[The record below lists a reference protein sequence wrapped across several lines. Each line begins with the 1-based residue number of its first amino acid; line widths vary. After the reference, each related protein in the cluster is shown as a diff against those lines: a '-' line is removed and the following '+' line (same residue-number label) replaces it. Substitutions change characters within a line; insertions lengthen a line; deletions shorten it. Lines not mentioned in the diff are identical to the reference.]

1 MANLIEIYS
10 KAGQGKSVVFADKIL
25 KTIDKG
31 RYCIVVT
38 EERRHLMHRLLKTYY
53 NVDTLNEY
61 VLSFNQLKPISNLSP
76 KVEDIIKI
84 IEELK
89 SSYIEKGNKK
99 IDTIFIDDPMNFNI
113 KGIDKVK
120 FIRYVHSMK
129 EVNNI
134 VITVQR
140 SLSIP
145 PCQTQVYDITYDCE
159 RVNDNVI
166 VNRIPSSQKS
176 YDIDI
181 YPEKETININNFI

>member
-38 EERRHLMHRLLKTYY
+38 EEKRHLIDRLLKTYD
-53 NVDTLNEY
+53 NVDALNEY
-61 VLSFNQLKPISNLSP
+61 VLSFNQLEPTNFSAKA
-76 KVEDIIKI
+76 EDVIRI

-89 SSYIEKGNKK
+89 SHYIKEENEK
-99 IDTIFIDDPMNFNI
+99 IDTIFIDDPMNFSI
-113 KGIDKVK
+113 KSIDNAK
-120 FIRYVHSMK
+120 FIRYIHDMK

-134 VITVQR
+134 VITRQK
-140 SLSIP
+140 SMTIP
-145 PCQTQVYDITYDCE
+145 PCSAQIYDVAYDCE
-159 RVNDNVI
+159 RVNDAI
-166 VNRIPSSQKS
+166 MVNMIPSNQKP

-181 YPEKETININNFI
+181 YPEKETININKFI

>member
-38 EERRHLMHRLLKTYY
+38 EEKRHLIDRLLKTYD
-53 NVDTLNEY
+53 NVDALNEY
-61 VLSFNQLKPISNLSP
+61 VLSFNQLEPTNFSA
-76 KVEDIIKI
+76 KVEDVIRI

-89 SSYIEKGNKK
+89 SHYIKEENKK
-99 IDTIFIDDPMNFNI
+99 IDTIFIDDPMNFSI
-113 KGIDKVK
+113 KSIDKAK
-120 FIRYVHSMK
+120 FIRYIHDMK

-134 VITVQR
+134 VITRQK
-140 SLSIP
+140 SMAIP
-145 PCQTQVYDITYDCE
+145 PYSAQIYDIAYDCE
-159 RVNDNVI
+159 RVNDVI
-166 VNRIPSSQKS
+166 MVNRIPSSQKS

-181 YPEKETININNFI
+181 YPEKETININKFI

>member
-38 EERRHLMHRLLKTYY
+38 EEKRHLIHTLLKTYD
-53 NVDTLNEY
+53 NVDTINEY
-61 VLSFNQLKPISNLSP
+61 VLSFNQLEPTNFSAKA
-76 KVEDIIKI
+76 EDVIRI

-89 SSYIEKGNKK
+89 SHYIKEENEK
-99 IDTIFIDDPMNFNI
+99 IDTIFIDDPMNFSI
-113 KGIDKVK
+113 KSIDKAK
-120 FIRYVHSMK
+120 FIRYIHDMK

-134 VITVQR
+134 VITRQK
-140 SLSIP
+140 SMAIP
-145 PCQTQVYDITYDCE
+145 PCSAQIYDIAYDCE
-159 RVNDNVI
+159 RVNDVI
-166 VNRIPSSQKS
+166 MVNRIPSSQKS

-181 YPEKETININNFI
+181 YPEKETININKFI

>member
-38 EERRHLMHRLLKTYY
+38 EEKRHLIDRLLKTYD
-53 NVDTLNEY
+53 NVDALNEY
-61 VLSFNQLKPISNLSP
+61 VLSFNQLEPTNFSAKA
-76 KVEDIIKI
+76 EDVIRI

-89 SSYIEKGNKK
+89 SHYIKEENEK
-99 IDTIFIDDPMNFNI
+99 IDTIFIDDPMNFSI
-113 KGIDKVK
+113 KSIDKAK
-120 FIRYVHSMK
+120 FIRYIHDMK

-134 VITVQR
+134 VITRQK
-140 SLSIP
+140 SMTIP
-145 PCQTQVYDITYDCE
+145 PCLAQIYDIAYDCE
-159 RVNDNVI
+159 RVDDAI
-166 VNRIPSSQKS
+166 MVNMIPSNQKP

-181 YPEKETININNFI
+181 YPEKETININKFI

>member
-1 MANLIEIYS
+1 MANLIEIYG

-38 EERRHLMHRLLKTYY
+38 EERRHLIHTLLKTYD

-61 VLSFNQLKPISNLSP
+61 VLSITQLEPTSNLSS
-76 KVEDIIKI
+76 KAEDFIKF
-84 IEELK
+84 IETLK
-89 SSYIEKGNKK
+89 SSYIEEGNKK
-99 IDTIFIDDPMNFNI
+99 IDTIFIDDPMNFEI

-120 FIRYVHSMK
+120 FIQYVHCMK

-134 VITVQR
+134 VITGQR

-145 PCQTQVYDITYDCE
+145 LDQYQEYDIAYECE
-159 RVNDNVI
+159 RVNNDII
-166 VNRIPSSQKS
+166 VYRIPSSQKP

-181 YPEKETININNFI
+181 YPEKETININKFI

>member
-1 MANLIEIYS
+1 MANLIEIYG

-38 EERRHLMHRLLKTYY
+38 EEKRHLIHTLLKTYD
-53 NVDTLNEY
+53 NVDTINEY
-61 VLSFNQLKPISNLSP
+61 VLTFNQLEPTNFSA
-76 KVEDIIKI
+76 KVEDVIRI

-89 SSYIEKGNKK
+89 SHYIKEENKK
-99 IDTIFIDDPMNFNI
+99 IDTIFIDDPMNFSI
-113 KGIDKVK
+113 KSIDKAK
-120 FIRYVHSMK
+120 FIRYIHDMK

-134 VITVQR
+134 VITRQK
-140 SLSIP
+140 SMAIP
-145 PCQTQVYDITYDCE
+145 PCSAQIYDIAYDCE
-159 RVNDNVI
+159 CVNDAI
-166 VNRIPSSQKS
+166 MVNMIPSNQKP

>member
-38 EERRHLMHRLLKTYY
+38 EEKRHLIHRLLKTYD
-53 NVDTLNEY
+53 NVDALNEY
-61 VLSFNQLKPISNLSP
+61 VLSFNQLEPTNFSAKA
-76 KVEDIIKI
+76 EDVIRI

-89 SSYIEKGNKK
+89 SHYIKEENEK
-99 IDTIFIDDPMNFNI
+99 IDTIFIDDPMNFSI
-113 KGIDKVK
+113 KSIDKAK
-120 FIRYVHSMK
+120 FIRYIHDMK

-134 VITVQR
+134 VITRQK
-140 SLSIP
+140 SMTIP
-145 PCQTQVYDITYDCE
+145 PCSAQIYDVAYDCE
-159 RVNDNVI
+159 RVNDAI
-166 VNRIPSSQKS
+166 MVNRIPSSQKS

-181 YPEKETININNFI
+181 YPEKETININKFI

>member
-10 KAGQGKSVVFADKIL
+10 KAGQGKSVVFANKIL

-38 EERRHLMHRLLKTYY
+38 DERRHLIHILLKTYD
-53 NVDTLNEY
+53 NVDALNEY
-61 VLSFNQLKPISNLSP
+61 VLSFTQFEPISNLSSND
-76 KVEDIIKI
+76 EDFLKI
-84 IEELK
+84 IETLK
-89 SSYIEKGNKK
+89 LSYIEEGNKK
-99 IDTIFIDDPMNFNI
+99 IDTIFIDDPMNFEI

-120 FIRYVHSMK
+120 FIQYVHSMK

-145 PCQTQVYDITYDCE
+145 SCQTQEYDIAYECE
-159 RVNDNVI
+159 RVNDGII
-166 VNRIPSSQKS
+166 VNRISSSQKS

>member
-1 MANLIEIYS
+1 MANLIEIYG

-38 EERRHLMHRLLKTYY
+38 EERRHLIHTLLKTYD

-61 VLSFNQLKPISNLSP
+61 VLSFNQHEPTNFSAKA
-76 KVEDIIKI
+76 EDVIRI

-89 SSYIEKGNKK
+89 SHYIKEENEK
-99 IDTIFIDDPMNFNI
+99 IDTIFIDDPMNFSI
-113 KGIDKVK
+113 KSIDKAK
-120 FIRYVHSMK
+120 FIRYIHDMK

-134 VITVQR
+134 VITRQK
-140 SLSIP
+140 SMAIP
-145 PCQTQVYDITYDCE
+145 PCLAQIYDIAYDCE
-159 RVNDNVI
+159 RVDDAI
-166 VNRIPSSQKS
+166 MVNMIPSGQKP

-181 YPEKETININNFI
+181 YPEKETININKFI

>member
-38 EERRHLMHRLLKTYY
+38 EEKRHLIHTLLKTYD
-53 NVDTLNEY
+53 NVDTINEY
-61 VLSFNQLKPISNLSP
+61 VLTFNQLEPTNFSA
-76 KVEDIIKI
+76 KVEDVIRI

-89 SSYIEKGNKK
+89 SHYIKEENEK
-99 IDTIFIDDPMNFNI
+99 IDTIFIDDPMNFSI
-113 KGIDKVK
+113 KSIDKAK
-120 FIRYVHSMK
+120 FIRYIHDMK

-134 VITVQR
+134 VITRQK
-140 SLSIP
+140 SMAIP
-145 PCQTQVYDITYDCE
+145 PCSAQIYDIAYDCE
-159 RVNDNVI
+159 RVNDVI
-166 VNRIPSSQKS
+166 MVNRIPSSQKS

-181 YPEKETININNFI
+181 YPEKETININKFI

>member
-1 MANLIEIYS
+1 MANLIEIYG
-10 KAGQGKSVVFADKIL
+10 KAGQGKSLVFADKIL

-38 EERRHLMHRLLKTYY
+38 EERRHLIYTLLKTYGS
-53 NVDTLNEY
+53 VDTLNEY
-61 VLSFNQLKPISNLSP
+61 VLSITQLEPTNFSAKA
-76 KVEDIIKI
+76 EDVIRI

-89 SSYIEKGNKK
+89 SHYIKEENKK
-99 IDTIFIDDPMNFNI
+99 IDTIFIDDPMNFEI

-120 FIRYVHSMK
+120 FIQYVHCMK

-145 PCQTQVYDITYDCE
+145 SDQYQEYDIAYDCE
-159 RVNDNVI
+159 RVNDDII
-166 VNRIPSSQKS
+166 VYRIPSSQKP

-181 YPEKETININNFI
+181 YPEKETININKFI

>member
-38 EERRHLMHRLLKTYY
+38 EEKRHLIHTLLKTYD
-53 NVDTLNEY
+53 NVDTINEY
-61 VLSFNQLKPISNLSP
+61 VLTFNQLEPTNFSA
-76 KVEDIIKI
+76 KVEDVIRI

-89 SSYIEKGNKK
+89 SHYIKEENEK
-99 IDTIFIDDPMNFNI
+99 IDTIFIDDPMNFSI
-113 KGIDKVK
+113 KSIDKAK
-120 FIRYVHSMK
+120 FIRYIHDMK

-134 VITVQR
+134 VITRQK
-140 SLSIP
+140 SMTIP
-145 PCQTQVYDITYDCE
+145 PCSAQIYDIAYDCE
-159 RVNDNVI
+159 RVNDVI
-166 VNRIPSSQKS
+166 MVNRIPSSQKS

-181 YPEKETININNFI
+181 YPEKETININKFI

>member
-38 EERRHLMHRLLKTYY
+38 EEKRHLIHILLKTYD
-53 NVDTLNEY
+53 NVDTINEY
-61 VLSFNQLKPISNLSP
+61 VLSFNQLEPTNFSAKA
-76 KVEDIIKI
+76 EDVIRI

-89 SSYIEKGNKK
+89 SHYIKEENEK
-99 IDTIFIDDPMNFNI
+99 IDTIFIDDQMNFSI
-113 KGIDKVK
+113 KSIDKAK
-120 FIRYVHSMK
+120 FIRYIHDMK

-134 VITVQR
+134 VITRQKSMV
-140 SLSIP
+140 IP
-145 PCQTQVYDITYDCE
+145 PCSAQIYDIAYDCE
-159 RVNDNVI
+159 RVNDVI
-166 VNRIPSSQKS
+166 MVNRIPSSQKS

-181 YPEKETININNFI
+181 YPEKETININKFI